1 MGANNKP
8 VLVVTLPQGLLPH
21 GVDQL
26 EEMRDYVID
35 SIRKSVLV
43 LGIGTELEMKPLPE
57 LSGVLVQDA
66 DGRLVAAAPVVPESD
81 TDAAAEAE
89 DMPPS
94 NEQEPPTLEPPRVL
108 REHDLDRATAVSTK
122 RGGWELPMTPGEIVT
137 SYRQAAN
144 PVAQLRVLADL
155 NVCSKDDIIE
165 VLTAQG
171 VEVKKKSGT
180 SPEEGTGWNVDDS
193 SNGSWG
199 WGCHG
204 MMPDAWRTPAMAIC
218 RTATCSLSSSPHG
231 LTRSAASGRELSCPA
246 RLMRCSDLPSRPRQ
260 LTPPLGA

>member
-57 LSGVLVQDA
+57 LSGILVQDA

-122 RGGWELPMTPGEIVT
+122 RGGRELLMTPGEIVT

-165 VLTAQG
+165 VLAAQG
-171 VEVKKKSGT
+171 VEVKKKAG
-180 SPEEGTGWNVDDS
+180 
-193 SNGSWG
+193 
-199 WGCHG
+199 
-204 MMPDAWRTPAMAIC
+204 
-218 RTATCSLSSSPHG
+218 
-231 LTRSAASGRELSCPA
+231 
-246 RLMRCSDLPSRPRQ
+246 RPRKKAPDG
-260 LTPPLGA
+260 T

>member
-81 TDAAAEAE
+81 TDAAAEAK

-108 REHDLDRATAVSTK
+108 REHDLDRAPAVSTK
-122 RGGWELPMTPGEIVT
+122 RGGRELPMTPGEIVA

-144 PVAQLRVLADL
+144 KNNQLRVLADL

-165 VLTAQG
+165 VLAAQG
-171 VEVKKKSGT
+171 VEVKKKAGRSRKKAPDGT
-180 SPEEGTGWNVDDS
+180 
-193 SNGSWG
+193 
-199 WGCHG
+199 
-204 MMPDAWRTPAMAIC
+204 
-218 RTATCSLSSSPHG
+218 
-231 LTRSAASGRELSCPA
+231 
-246 RLMRCSDLPSRPRQ
+246 
-260 LTPPLGA
+260 

>member
-122 RGGWELPMTPGEIVT
+122 RGGRELPMTPGEIVT
-137 SYRQAAN
+137 SYRQTAN

-171 VEVKKKSGT
+171 VEVKKKAG
-180 SPEEGTGWNVDDS
+180 
-193 SNGSWG
+193 
-199 WGCHG
+199 
-204 MMPDAWRTPAMAIC
+204 
-218 RTATCSLSSSPHG
+218 
-231 LTRSAASGRELSCPA
+231 
-246 RLMRCSDLPSRPRQ
+246 RPRKKAPDG
-260 LTPPLGA
+260 T

>member
-122 RGGWELPMTPGEIVT
+122 RGGRELPMTPGEIVA

-144 PVAQLRVLADL
+144 KNNQLRVLADL

-165 VLTAQG
+165 VLAAQG
-171 VEVKKKSGT
+171 VEVKKKAG
-180 SPEEGTGWNVDDS
+180 
-193 SNGSWG
+193 
-199 WGCHG
+199 
-204 MMPDAWRTPAMAIC
+204 
-218 RTATCSLSSSPHG
+218 
-231 LTRSAASGRELSCPA
+231 
-246 RLMRCSDLPSRPRQ
+246 RPRKKAPDG
-260 LTPPLGA
+260 T